1 MTSGKKVALSLLI
14 SILIFS
20 AFALLSFVGLFSVFE
35 TKFYQPAVIS
45 NMKNRLKEVSS
56 CLDEYAMNKAKSFS
70 SFMEMS
76 CIKNAAILVQHE
88 EDILV
93 RKYFTS
99 NFILGN
105 PGLQGVRLI
114 DSSGKKIYF
123 STFENDET
131 EYNKLLELPYDTV
144 KANKEIENRHKSK
157 VIFDNSKE
165 RIIFSLPF
173 YDNYDLYR
181 GSGLFYVEGTAFNQY
196 LISKNIL
203 SVSEQAKLVATV
215 LSASEQ
221 QTKGFILGL
230 PYSYSE
236 TLISKI
242 IDLWNEQSFD
252 TQKILH
258 SEDYDWFVI
267 SDNSGKTGTISLVF
281 NDDILLFSTNA
292 KILLLVC
299 IFITLFLIILFLLN
313 LKQDKESIIRE
324 KIKRFKF
331 ALLSEYVYKSDENSL
346 KDISNFFLQHKHQI
360 NYDIK
365 KMLGKQNEKN
375 TTLIETL
382 LEKTWSEVNQIII
395 NRDTSDENKEIDN
408 TSHPEKQPT
417 VLSYEIIEELEPI
430 DDGENLKDLD
440 VVELD
445 YVEELEPLEE
455 LESIEEL
462 EPVENLEPIEEQ
474 ESDKIVYSH
483 HFDKNNTSA
492 ITDLAFE
499 IEKPD
504 FGILD
509 EEDLSDEFDDE
520 NDNIDLVE
528 EIDDIEEIESI
539 EEIQETPEI
548 LEDERCVSQQDLED
562 VETIEVF
569 SILPNSNW
577 SLFSYPITEDL
588 QDAETSIVENAT
600 GIFSIRDKL
609 DTTDVKIDSEFKN
622 LVDSVLQNNV

>member
-20 AFALLSFVGLFSVFE
+20 AFALLSFVELFSVFE

-45 NMKNRLKEVSS
+45 NMKNRLKEVSG

-76 CIKNAAILVQHE
+76 CIKNSAILVQHE
-88 EDILV
+88 EDVLI

-123 STFENDET
+123 STFENDES

-157 VIFDNSKE
+157 VIFDNSKD

-203 SVSEQAKLVATV
+203 SVTEQAKLVATV

-313 LKQDKESIIRE
+313 LKQDKESIIRD

-395 NRDTSDENKEIDN
+395 NRDTYDENKEIDN

-455 LESIEEL
+455 LES
-462 EPVENLEPIEEQ
+462 IEEQ

-577 SLFSYPITEDL
+577 SLFSHPITEDL
-588 QDAETSIVENAT
+588 QDAENSIVESAT

-609 DTTDVKIDSEFKN
+609 DTTDVKIDSEFKI

>member
-1 MTSGKKVALSLLI
+1 
-14 SILIFS
+14 
-20 AFALLSFVGLFSVFE
+20 
-35 TKFYQPAVIS
+35 
-45 NMKNRLKEVSS
+45 
-56 CLDEYAMNKAKSFS
+56 MNKAKSFS

-76 CIKNAAILVQHE
+76 CIKNSAILVQHE
-88 EDILV
+88 EDVLV

-123 STFENDET
+123 STFENDES

-203 SVSEQAKLVATV
+203 SVTEQAKLVATV

-299 IFITLFLIILFLLN
+299 IFVTLFLIILFLLN

-346 KDISNFFLQHKHQI
+346 KDIS
-360 NYDIK
+360 
-365 KMLGKQNEKN
+365 
-375 TTLIETL
+375 
-382 LEKTWSEVNQIII
+382 
-395 NRDTSDENKEIDN
+395 
-408 TSHPEKQPT
+408 
-417 VLSYEIIEELEPI
+417 
-430 DDGENLKDLD
+430 
-440 VVELD
+440 
-445 YVEELEPLEE
+445 
-455 LESIEEL
+455 SI
-462 EPVENLEPIEEQ
+462 
-474 ESDKIVYSH
+474 
-483 HFDKNNTSA
+483 
-492 ITDLAFE
+492 
-499 IEKPD
+499 
-504 FGILD
+504 
-509 EEDLSDEFDDE
+509 
-520 NDNIDLVE
+520 
-528 EIDDIEEIESI
+528 
-539 EEIQETPEI
+539 
-548 LEDERCVSQQDLED
+548 
-562 VETIEVF
+562 
-569 SILPNSNW
+569 
-577 SLFSYPITEDL
+577 
-588 QDAETSIVENAT
+588 
-600 GIFSIRDKL
+600 
-609 DTTDVKIDSEFKN
+609 
-622 LVDSVLQNNV
+622 

>member
-123 STFENDET
+123 STFENDES

-462 EPVENLEPIEEQ
+462 EPVEDLEPIEEQ

-520 NDNIDLVE
+520 NNNIDLVE

-577 SLFSYPITEDL
+577 YLFSHPITEDL
-588 QDAETSIVENAT
+588 QDAETSIVESAT

>member
-123 STFENDET
+123 STFENDES

-408 TSHPEKQPT
+408 TSNPEKQPT

-455 LESIEEL
+455 LE
-462 EPVENLEPIEEQ
+462 PVEDLEPIEEQ

-483 HFDKNNTSA
+483 HFDKNNTST

-539 EEIQETPEI
+539 EGIQETPEI

-569 SILPNSNW
+569 SIFPNSNW
-577 SLFSYPITEDL
+577 SLFSHPITEDL
-588 QDAETSIVENAT
+588 QDAETSIVESAT

-609 DTTDVKIDSEFKN
+609 DTTDVKIDSEFKI

>member
-1 MTSGKKVALSLLI
+1 VTSGKKVALSLLI

-20 AFALLSFVGLFSVFE
+20 AFALLSFVELFSVFE

-56 CLDEYAMNKAKSFS
+56 CLDEYAMNKAKAFS

-76 CIKNAAILVQHE
+76 CIKNSAILVQHE

-99 NFILGN
+99 NFILEN

-123 STFENDET
+123 STFENDES

-203 SVSEQAKLVATV
+203 SVTEQAKLVATV

-462 EPVENLEPIEEQ
+462 EPVEDLEPIEEQ

-577 SLFSYPITEDL
+577 SLFSHPITEDL
-588 QDAETSIVENAT
+588 QDAENSIVESAT
-600 GIFSIRDKL
+600 GIFSIRDKI
-609 DTTDVKIDSEFKN
+609 DTTDVKIDSEFKI

>member
-20 AFALLSFVGLFSVFE
+20 AFALLSFVELFSVFE

-76 CIKNAAILVQHE
+76 CIKNSAILVQHE

-123 STFENDET
+123 STFENDES

-313 LKQDKESIIRE
+313 LKQDKESIIRD

-395 NRDTSDENKEIDN
+395 NRDTFDENKEIDN

-455 LESIEEL
+455 LE
-462 EPVENLEPIEEQ
+462 PVEDLEPIEEQ

-548 LEDERCVSQQDLED
+548 LEDERCVSEQDLED

-588 QDAETSIVENAT
+588 QDAETSIVESAT

-609 DTTDVKIDSEFKN
+609 DTTDVKIDSEFKI